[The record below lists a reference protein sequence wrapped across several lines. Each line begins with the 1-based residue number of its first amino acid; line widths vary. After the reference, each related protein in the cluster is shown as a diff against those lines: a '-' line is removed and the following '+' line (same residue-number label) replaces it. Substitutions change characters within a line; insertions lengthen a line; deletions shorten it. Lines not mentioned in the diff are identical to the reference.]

1 MKDEDTAHRFGQTA
15 PNMRVSGRATSRRAM
30 AKCGEPMEMCMK
42 DSGNQTIAMGMA
54 NSLQ

>member
-30 AKCGEPMEMCMK
+30 EKCGEPMEMCMK